1 MVQKHDLPD
10 FSKLNILVLGD
21 LILDEYVWGNVERI
35 SPEAPVPVVKV
46 TEKTYRLG
54 GAGNVSANL
63 AGLGCTVNLIGVV
76 GKDTFGQQVELLL
89 REKSIRNKSI
99 IVDSFPTTCKTRIMG
114 LEQQLVR
121 IDQEDPDKIKGSIF
135 ERLWQIFEENTF
147 QANAVVL
154 SDYGKGILTPPFVKT
169 CIEYCR
175 AKSIPVFVDP
185 KANDW
190 DRYLNATC
198 VTPNIKELADICQVL
213 DLSNN
218 TLLNERGSTVRKAF
232 GFDYLLVTRGAKGM
246 VLFQRGHDPVE
257 IPAQAREVFD
267 VSGAG
272 DTVIAVLAAA
282 YAAGCSMPRSM
293 ELANLSAQ
301 VVVGKVGTY
310 PISFNELHNT
320 LKLLNEGFRHKIC
333 PFEQSTSMVANWRD
347 QGETI
352 VFTNGCF
359 DLLHTGH
366 IHLLQAAAKE
376 GDRLIVGLNTDA
388 SVRKLKGPA
397 RPVLTEQDRA
407 SILSAL
413 ECVDMVVL
421 FAEETPIKLIQT
433 FKPDV
438 IVKGRDYGKD
448 EVVGGD
454 LVARWGGK
462 VVLVPLEKGKSTS
475 DLIESITNGT
485 Y

>member
-1 MVQKHDLPD
+1 MVPRYDLPD

-21 LILDEYVWGNVERI
+21 LMLDEYIWGNVERI

-46 TEKTYRLG
+46 TDKTYRLG

-63 AGLGCTVNLIGVV
+63 AGLGCTVNIIGVV
-76 GKDTFGQQVELLL
+76 GKDTFGQQVDLLL
-89 REKSIRNKSI
+89 REKSIHNKSI
-99 IVDSFPTTCKTRIMG
+99 IVDSFSTTCKTRIMG

-135 ERLWQIFEENTF
+135 ERLWQIFKENTF

-154 SDYGKGILTPPFVKT
+154 SDYGKGVLTPPFVKT

-175 AKSIPVFVDP
+175 AKNIPVFVDP

-190 DRYLNATC
+190 DRYRNATC
-198 VTPNIKELADICQVL
+198 VTPNVKELANVCQVL

-218 TLLNERGSTVRKAF
+218 ILLNERGFTVRKAF
-232 GFDYLLVTRGAKGM
+232 GFDYLLVTRGNKGM
-246 VLFQRGHDPVE
+246 VLFQRGDDPVE

-293 ELANLSAQ
+293 ELANLAAE

-310 PISFNELHNT
+310 PVSFNELHNT
-320 LKLLNEGFRHKIC
+320 LRLSNEGFRHKIC
-333 PFEQSTSMVANWRD
+333 SLEQSTSMVANWRD
-347 QGETI
+347 QGEII

-376 GDRLIVGLNTDA
+376 GDRLVVGLNTDA

-438 IVKGRDYGKD
+438 IVKGRDYSKN

-454 LVARWGGK
+454 LVERWGGK

-475 DLIESITNGT
+475 DLIESINNGT

>member
-1 MVQKHDLPD
+1 MVPRYDLPD

-21 LILDEYVWGNVERI
+21 LMLDEYIWGNVERI

-46 TEKTYRLG
+46 TDKTYRLG

-63 AGLGCTVNLIGVV
+63 AGLGCTVNIIGVV
-76 GKDTFGQQVELLL
+76 GKDTFGQQVDLLL
-89 REKSIRNKSI
+89 REKSIHNKSI
-99 IVDSFPTTCKTRIMG
+99 IVDSFSTTCKTRIMG

-135 ERLWQIFEENTF
+135 ERLWQIFKENTF

-154 SDYGKGILTPPFVKT
+154 SDYGKGVLTPPFVKT

-175 AKSIPVFVDP
+175 AKNIPVFVDP

-190 DRYLNATC
+190 DRYRNATC
-198 VTPNIKELADICQVL
+198 ATPNVKELADICQVL
-213 DLSNN
+213 NLSNN
-218 TLLNERGSTVRKAF
+218 ILLNERGFTVRKAF
-232 GFDYLLVTRGAKGM
+232 GFDYLLVTRGNKGM
-246 VLFQRGHDPVE
+246 VLFQRGDDPVE

-293 ELANLSAQ
+293 ELANLAAE

-310 PISFNELHNT
+310 PVSFNELHNT
-320 LKLLNEGFRHKIC
+320 LRLSNEGFRHKIC
-333 PFEQSTSMVANWRD
+333 SLEQSTSMVANWRD
-347 QGETI
+347 QGEII

-376 GDRLIVGLNTDA
+376 GDRLVVGLNTDA

-438 IVKGRDYGKD
+438 IVKGRDYSKN

-454 LVARWGGK
+454 LVERWGGK

-475 DLIESITNGT
+475 DLIESINNGT